1 MSQITW
7 QSMMKHGIE
16 RRSGKMK
23 AFIIVLFTVL
33 MMMAMNTGDWL
44 AYILVMAGFTVMMC
58 YMDDLE

>member
-1 MSQITW
+1 
-7 QSMMKHGIE
+7 
-16 RRSGKMK
+16 MK